1 MANKKKTEKIL
12 IPIRE
17 KREKKSTSVI
27 MTSIFKGVIEMTNK
41 ELTNKY
47 LHYPKGY
54 YKKYL
59 IVDTTTGEILER
71 SVIRENAVATAKSLK
86 FNTAVIEI
94 PPKK

>member
-1 MANKKKTEKIL
+1 
-12 IPIRE
+12 
-17 KREKKSTSVI
+17 
-27 MTSIFKGVIEMTNK
+27 MTSIFKGATKMTNK

-86 FNTAVIEI
+86 LNTAVIEI
-94 PPKK
+94 PPKKTVDIE

>member
-1 MANKKKTEKIL
+1 
-12 IPIRE
+12 
-17 KREKKSTSVI
+17 
-27 MTSIFKGVIEMTNK
+27 MTNK

-47 LHYPKGY
+47 LHYPKGH

-71 SVIRENAVATAKSLK
+71 SVIRENAIATAKSLK

-94 PPKK
+94 PPKEKTVDIG

>member
-1 MANKKKTEKIL
+1 
-12 IPIRE
+12 
-17 KREKKSTSVI
+17 
-27 MTSIFKGVIEMTNK
+27 MTSIFKEVIEMTNK

-71 SVIRENAVATAKSLK
+71 SVIRENAIATAKSLK

-94 PPKK
+94 PPKKQLTFNNK